1 MFAKLKAALAF
12 KKLYSHLTNPKQKA
26 DLTMKLKPGFTTS
39 EFWTLIA
46 TNLVLVLMAGLKM
59 LDGELAVLL
68 TALVTAVY
76 TFVRNGFKLRLGLS
90 LRPGIATSE
99 LWAVLTTGTF
109 DLVLAA
115 LDKVDTT
122 WAALATAAIS
132 AVYQLARTSIK
143 AMQVN
148 ASAKG

>member
-1 MFAKLKAALAF
+1 
-12 KKLYSHLTNPKQKA
+12 
-26 DLTMKLKPGFTTS
+26 
-39 EFWTLIA
+39 
-46 TNLVLVLMAGLKM
+46 MAGLKM

-68 TALVTAVY
+68 TALFTAVY
-76 TFVRNGFKLRLGLS
+76 SFVRNGFKLRLGLS

-115 LDKVDTT
+115 LDKVDTA

-148 ASAKG
+148 ATAKG